1 MKLDHSA
8 RIDAPVER
16 VWAIVSDVPRAGRL
30 VPGVGPVEPL
40 GAYRYRG
47 TLRVQI
53 GPVRLDL
60 AGDIEVTSRDE
71 TARTAALRL
80 DAADH
85 RLGGAVRA
93 TMRLALTQATPSTTD
108 IRIETDAQVLGRI
121 GELGEPIIR
130 RKADRI
136 VSELI
141 ANLAREASS

>member
-1 MKLDHSA
+1 M
-8 RIDAPVER
+8 
-16 VWAIVSDVPRAGRL
+16 
-30 VPGVGPVEPL
+30 
-40 GAYRYRG
+40 
-47 TLRVQI
+47 
-53 GPVRLDL
+53 
-60 AGDIEVTSRDE
+60 TSRDE